1 MSVNSE
7 ESEANDSAS
16 TRNNNNNNN
25 NKRGIS
31 LFDYFASQV
40 QSYIV
45 EFRARS
51 VMDRIELS
59 TIPREALVSSPG
71 DFTAM
76 ARAARSFSL
85 RK

>member
-1 MSVNSE
+1 MTSLLKGLLLC
-7 ESEANDSAS
+7 S
-16 TRNNNNNNN
+16 TLLVNNNNNT
-25 NKRGIS
+25 RGIS

>member
-16 TRNNNNNNN
+16 TRNNNNN

>member
-7 ESEANDSAS
+7 ESEASDSAS
-16 TRNNNNNNN
+16 TRNNNNNN